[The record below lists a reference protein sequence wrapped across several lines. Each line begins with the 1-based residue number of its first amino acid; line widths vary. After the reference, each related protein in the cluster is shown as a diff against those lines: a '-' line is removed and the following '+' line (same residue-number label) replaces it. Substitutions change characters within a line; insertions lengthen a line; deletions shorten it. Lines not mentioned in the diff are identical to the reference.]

1 MKLGETPAFANLSG
15 EQHEGKET
23 KAEFRSIFVKH
34 WPKMVACVGL
44 VLTYNVAYYM
54 FSGFI
59 PTYLSPDEPYVAH
72 PLNTIDS
79 NVIQIGVMAI
89 MAVVVTFIGRL
100 SDRVGRR
107 PIIGIAAAALVV
119 FSLPA
124 TLLIQAD
131 THLTIFAGTL
141 VMGLETILFAA
152 TMAATLPALFPT
164 EIRQGGLS
172 IAYNVSVS
180 LFGGTVPF
188 VMAWLIGAT
197 HDNKWPGYY
206 LMAAGVVA
214 AVTVLFVKE
223 SAGKPLEGSPPA
235 VETEQEARELAAPQA

>member
-1 MKLGETPAFANLSG
+1 
-15 EQHEGKET
+15 
-23 KAEFRSIFVKH
+23 
-34 WPKMVACVGL
+34 
-44 VLTYNVAYYM
+44 M

-59 PTYLSPDEPYVAH
+59 PTYLSPDGGYVAH
-72 PLNTIDS
+72 PVSTTES
-79 NVIQIGVMAI
+79 NLIQIGVMAA

-100 SDRVGRR
+100 SDRIGRR

-188 VMAWLIGAT
+188 VMAWLIEAT
-197 HDNKWPGYY
+197 HDNKWPAYY
-206 LMAAGVVA
+206 LMIAGVIA
-214 AVTVLFVKE
+214 GITIWFVKE
-223 SAGKPLEGSPPA
+223 TAGRPLEGSPPA
-235 VETEQEARELAAPQA
+235 VATEQEAWELASNQS